1 MDIQEIK
8 NFRKRHNLTQSDLA
22 EIVGVK
28 VSAVSKWEIGQR
40 NISNSA
46 IKLIRIYD
54 ENNFSNE
61 GLKNE
66 NQIDLKEFRN
76 KYNLTQAD
84 LAKITSCKIGTV
96 QSWEQGRRNI
106 PKNAIKLLTIFEK
119 NKVNGQGE
127 NESNKFSRVDLK
139 LDEILNYQRSLLI
152 EIKNLK
158 FQIDELKEHI
168 NLN

>member
-1 MDIQEIK
+1 MEIQEIK

-54 ENNFSNE
+54 ENNFDNE
-61 GLKNE
+61 DLRNK
-66 NQIDLKEFRN
+66 NQIDLKDFRN

-84 LAKITSCKIGTV
+84 LAEITSVKIGTV
-96 QSWEQGRRNI
+96 QSWEQGKRNI
-106 PKNAIKLLTIFEK
+106 TKSAIKLISIFEQNQESSAQEK
-119 NKVNGQGE
+119 ENNGE
-127 NESNKFSRVDLK
+127 LSYLELK
-139 LDEILNYQRSLLI
+139 IDEILNYQRSLLI

-158 FQIDELKEHI
+158 IQLRELKEKTI
-168 NLN
+168 N